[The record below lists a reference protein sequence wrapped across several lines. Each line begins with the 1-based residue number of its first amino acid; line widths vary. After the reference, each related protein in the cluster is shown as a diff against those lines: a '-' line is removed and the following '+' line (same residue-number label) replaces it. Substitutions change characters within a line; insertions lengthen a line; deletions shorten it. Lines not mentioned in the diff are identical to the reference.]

1 MISLHISCKYPIFVE
16 LNLKQRKTIETSKIT
31 IYMMKIRKYVWVL
44 LACMGQTVSAQDLK
58 IEGLKTEHLECP
70 VGIDTTSPRLAWRM
84 VSDRNGARQQSYR
97 LVVGED
103 SARVAAGE
111 GNAWDTGRMASD
123 CISTRYDGAPLKPR
137 TRYYWQVAVTDETG
151 QKALSEVAYFET
163 GKMGMDGWQGNWI
176 SDWNNIHHHAA
187 PYFRKNFSVDKPVRS
202 ARIYVAV
209 GGLYQLHLN
218 GKRLGDT
225 MLDPVYTR
233 FDRRNMYVTYDVT
246 DAIQQQEN
254 VVGIVLGNGWYNHQ
268 ALGVWNFE
276 KAPWRNRPA
285 FCLDL
290 HLTYEDGT
298 EQTVSTDLSW
308 RTTDRGSWQKNNIYT
323 GEFYDFTKQ
332 MEGWDSPGYDDSQW
346 RGVGLR
352 QVPSPQITSQQMRPI
367 RACQEYPAVKFTQ
380 LADGVYLYDFGYNM
394 SGVTRFRLK
403 GAKGTV
409 VKVCHGERLGKDGHL
424 DQSNIDV
431 YYRGN
436 KETDPFQTDV
446 LTLSGNEDEFMAQFS
461 YKGFRYVQVETSA
474 PIEINQ
480 QSMVAHF
487 VHSDVPQVGEIKSS
501 NKLIEEL
508 MAASNQAYLSNLMGY
523 PTDCPQREKNGW
535 TGDGHLAIEAA
546 LYNFDGIT
554 VYEKWMADHRDEQQ
568 PNGVLP
574 NIIPTGGWG
583 YGTDNG
589 LDWTSTIAIIPWNL
603 YLFYG
608 DQEALRQ
615 CYPHIKRY
623 VDYVGRISRGHL
635 TTWGRG
641 DWVPVTV
648 GSNKELTSSVYYY
661 TDTKILAQAAELFGY
676 TADYEKYNQL
686 ANDIRKAINDKYL
699 DTEKGI
705 YASGTQTEQCV
716 PLYWGIVPD
725 EHKAKVAYNL
735 NQKVVASGHHL
746 DVGVLGC
753 KALLNALCENGYTET
768 AYKVAVQDTY
778 PSWGWWVVN
787 GATTLLENWKL
798 DATRDISDNHMMFG
812 EIGAWFYKGL
822 AGIYPD
828 SEKPGFKH
836 IRLKPY
842 FPKGLDTFS
851 ASHQSPYGQIVS
863 GWTTKGKRVNYT
875 VTVPANCTAM
885 LELPSG
891 WTADGKQ
898 RIELQSGT
906 YQFVCRM
913 AR

>member
-1 MISLHISCKYPIFVE
+1 
-16 LNLKQRKTIETSKIT
+16 
-31 IYMMKIRKYVWVL
+31 MMKIRKYVWIL

-70 VGIDTTSPRLAWRM
+70 IGVDTASPRLAWRM

-103 SARVAAGE
+103 SARIAAGE
-111 GNAWDTGRMASD
+111 GNAWDTGVMASD
-123 CISTRYDGAPLKPR
+123 CISTRYNGTPLKPR

-151 QKALSEVAYFET
+151 QKALSDVAHFET
-163 GKMGMDGWQGNWI
+163 GKMGMDAWQGNWI
-176 SDWNNIHHHAA
+176 GDWHNIHHHAA
-187 PYFRKNFSVDKPVRS
+187 PYFRKQFAVDKPVRS

-298 EQTVSTDLSW
+298 EQTVCTDLSW
-308 RTTDRGSWQKNNIYT
+308 RTTDQGAWRKNNIYT
-323 GEFYDFTKQ
+323 GEFYDFTMQ
-332 MEGWDSPGYDDSQW
+332 MEGWDKPGYDDSQW
-346 RGVGLR
+346 HGVGLR

-367 RACQEYPAVKFTQ
+367 RACHEYPAVKLTQ

-409 VKVCHGERLGKDGHL
+409 VKVRHGERLGKDGRL

-431 YYRGN
+431 YYKGN

-461 YKGFRYVQVETSA
+461 YKGFRYVQVEASA
-474 PIEINQ
+474 PIEINK

-487 VHSDVPQVGEIKSS
+487 IHSDVPQVGEIKSS
-501 NKLIEEL
+501 NKLIEGL
-508 MAASNQAYLSNLMGY
+508 MAASKQAYLSNLMGY

-574 NIIPTGGWG
+574 DIIPTCGWG

-615 CYPHIKRY
+615 CYPNIKRY
-623 VDYVGRISRGHL
+623 VDYVGRISLGHL

-661 TDTKILAQAAELFGY
+661 ADTQILARAAQMFGY
-676 TADYEKYNQL
+676 TADYEKYSQL

-705 YASGTQTEQCV
+705 YANGTQTELSV

-735 NQKVVASGHHL
+735 NQKVISSGHHL

-798 DATRDISDNHMMFG
+798 DATHDISDNHMMFG

-822 AGIYPD
+822 GGIYQD

-851 ASHQSPYGQIVS
+851 ASHKSPYGQIVS
-863 GWTTKGKRVNYT
+863 GWTTKGKKVNYT
-875 VTVPANCTAM
+875 VTIPANCTAT

-891 WTADGKQ
+891 WTTDGKQ
-898 RIELQSGT
+898 LIELQSGT
-906 YQFVCRM
+906 YQFSCRM
-913 AR
+913 VR

>member
-1 MISLHISCKYPIFVE
+1 
-16 LNLKQRKTIETSKIT
+16 
-31 IYMMKIRKYVWVL
+31 MKIRKYVWVL

-58 IEGLKTEHLECP
+58 LEGLKTEHLECP
-70 VGIDTTSPRLAWRM
+70 MGVDTASPRLAWRM
-84 VSDRNGARQQSYR
+84 VSDHNGARQQSYR

-111 GNAWDTGRMASD
+111 GNAWDTGVLASD
-123 CISTRYDGAPLKPR
+123 CISTRYDGTPLKPR

-151 QKALSEVAYFET
+151 RKAQSDVAYFET

-187 PYFRKNFSVDKPVRS
+187 PYFRKQFSVDKPVRS

-246 DAIQQQEN
+246 DAIRQQEN

-298 EQTVSTDLSW
+298 EQTVCTDLSW
-308 RTTDRGSWQKNNIYT
+308 RTTDQGAWRKNNIYT
-323 GEFYDFTKQ
+323 GEFHDFTMQ
-332 MEGWDSPGYDDSQW
+332 MEVWDCPGYDDSQW

-367 RACQEYPAVKFTQ
+367 RACHEYPAVKLTQ

-394 SGVTRFRLK
+394 SGVTCFRLK

-409 VKVCHGERLGKDGHL
+409 VKVRHGERLGKDGRL

-431 YYRGN
+431 YYKGN

-461 YKGFRYVQVETSA
+461 YKGFRYVQVEASA
-474 PIEINQ
+474 PIEINE

-501 NKLIEEL
+501 NKLIEGL
-508 MAASNQAYLSNLMGY
+508 MAASKQAYLSNLMGY

-574 NIIPTGGWG
+574 DIIPTCGWG

-615 CYPHIKRY
+615 CYPNIKRY

-661 TDTKILAQAAELFGY
+661 ADTQILARAAQMFGY
-676 TADYEKYNQL
+676 TADYEKYSQL

-705 YASGTQTEQCV
+705 YANGTQTELSV
-716 PLYWGIVPD
+716 PLYWGLVPD

-735 NQKVVASGHHL
+735 NQKVIASGHHL

-798 DATRDISDNHMMFG
+798 DATHDISDNHMMFG

-822 AGIYPD
+822 GGIYPD

-863 GWTTKGKRVNYT
+863 GWTTKGKKVNYT
-875 VTVPANCTAM
+875 VTIPANCTAT

-891 WTADGKQ
+891 WTTDGKQ
-898 RIELQSGT
+898 LIELQSGT
-906 YQFVCRM
+906 YQFSCRM
-913 AR
+913 VR

>member
-1 MISLHISCKYPIFVE
+1 MMRKAKYA
-16 LNLKQRKTIETSKIT
+16 
-31 IYMMKIRKYVWVL
+31 WVL
-44 LACMGQTVSAQDLK
+44 LACIGQAVTAQDLK
-58 IEGLKTEHLECP
+58 VAGLKTEHLECP
-70 VGIDTTSPRLAWRM
+70 MGVDTASPRLMWHM
-84 VSDRNGARQQSYR
+84 VSDRKGARQQSYR
-97 LVVGED
+97 LLVGQD
-103 SARVAAGE
+103 SAQVAAGE
-111 GNAWDTGRMASD
+111 GDAWDTGVMASD
-123 CISTRYDGAPLKPR
+123 CISARYDGKPLKPR

-151 QKALSEVAYFET
+151 RKALSDVAYFET
-163 GKMGMDGWQGNWI
+163 GKMGMDAWQGNWI
-176 SDWNNIHHHAA
+176 SDSRDCHHQPA
-187 PYFRKNFSVDKPVRS
+187 PYFRRKFSVNKPVRS

-209 GGLYQLHLN
+209 AGLYQLHFN

-233 FDRRNMYVTYDVT
+233 FDRRNMYVTYDAT
-246 DAIQQQEN
+246 SAIKQQEN

-268 ALGVWNFE
+268 PLAVWNFE
-276 KAPWRNRPA
+276 TAPWRNRPA

-298 EQTVSTDLSW
+298 EQTVSTDYSW
-308 RTTDRGSWQKNNIYT
+308 RTTDQGPWRKNNIYT
-323 GEFYDFTKQ
+323 GEFYDFSMQ
-332 MEGWDSPGYDDSQW
+332 MEGWDSPGYDDSKW
-346 RGVGLR
+346 RGVRLR
-352 QVPSPQITSQQMRPI
+352 QSPSPQITSQQMRPI
-367 RACQEYPAVKFTQ
+367 RACREYPAVKFTQ
-380 LADGVYLYDFGYNM
+380 LPDGVYLYDFGYNM
-394 SGVTRFRLK
+394 AGVTRFRLK
-403 GAKGTV
+403 GTKGTV
-409 VKVCHGERLGKDGHL
+409 VKVRHGERLGKDGRL

-431 YYRGN
+431 YYRGD

-446 LTLSGNEDEFMAQFS
+446 LTLSGGEDEFMARFN
-461 YKGFRYVQVETSA
+461 YKGFRYVQVEASA
-474 PIEINQ
+474 PVEIGKE
-480 QSMVAHF
+480 SMVACF

-501 NKLIEEL
+501 EKLIEGL

-574 NIIPTGGWG
+574 DIIPTCGWG

-608 DQEALRQ
+608 DDEALRR

-661 TDTKILAQAAELFGY
+661 VDTQILSRAAKMFGY
-676 TADYEKYNQL
+676 TEDYEKYSRL
-686 ANDIRKAINDKYL
+686 AVDIRKAINDKYL
-699 DTEKGI
+699 DVQKGI
-705 YASGTQTEQCV
+705 YASGTQTELSV

-725 EHKAKVAYNL
+725 EFKAKVAYNL
-735 NQKVVASGHHL
+735 NQKVIASGHHL

-753 KALLNALCENGYTET
+753 KALLNALCENGYAET

-822 AGIYPD
+822 GGIYPD

-842 FPKGLDTFS
+842 FPNGLETFT
-851 ASHQSPYGQIVS
+851 ASHTSPYGQIVS
-863 GWTTKGKRVNYT
+863 GWTTKGKKVNYRIT
-875 VTVPANCTAM
+875 IPANCTAT
-885 LELPSG
+885 LEMPLG
-891 WTADGKQ
+891 WTAGGEK
-898 RIELQSGT
+898 RMELQSGT
-906 YQFVCRM
+906 YQFSCRQ
-913 AR
+913 AK

>member
-1 MISLHISCKYPIFVE
+1 
-16 LNLKQRKTIETSKIT
+16 
-31 IYMMKIRKYVWVL
+31 MMKIRKYVWIL

-70 VGIDTTSPRLAWRM
+70 IGVDTASPRLAWRM

-103 SARVAAGE
+103 SAQVAAGE
-111 GNAWDTGRMASD
+111 GNTWDTGVMASD
-123 CISTRYDGAPLKPR
+123 CISTRYDGTPLKPR

-151 QKALSEVAYFET
+151 QKAQSDVAYFET

-187 PYFRKNFSVDKPVRS
+187 PYFRKQFSVDKPVRS

-246 DAIQQQEN
+246 DAIRQQEN

-298 EQTVSTDLSW
+298 EQTVCTDLSW
-308 RTTDRGSWQKNNIYT
+308 RTTDQGAWRKNNIYT
-323 GEFYDFTKQ
+323 GEFHDFTMQ
-332 MEGWDSPGYDDSQW
+332 MEGWDRPGYDDSQW

-409 VKVCHGERLGKDGHL
+409 VKVRHGERLGKDGHL

-487 VHSDVPQVGEIKSS
+487 VHSDVPQAGEIKSS
-501 NKLIEEL
+501 NKLIEGL

-574 NIIPTGGWG
+574 DIIPTGGWG

-676 TADYEKYNQL
+676 TADYEKYSQL
-686 ANDIRKAINDKYL
+686 ADDIRKAINDKYL

-705 YASGTQTEQCV
+705 YASGTQTELSV
-716 PLYWGIVPD
+716 PLYWGIVPE

-735 NQKVVASGHHL
+735 NQKVIASGHHL

-798 DATRDISDNHMMFG
+798 DATQDISDNHMMFG

-822 AGIYPD
+822 GGIYPD

-863 GWTTKGKRVNYT
+863 GWTTKGKKVNYT
-875 VTVPANCTAM
+875 VTIPANCTAT

-891 WTADGKQ
+891 WTTDGKQ
-898 RIELQSGT
+898 LIELQSGT
-906 YQFVCRM
+906 YQFSCRM
-913 AR
+913 VR

>member
-1 MISLHISCKYPIFVE
+1 
-16 LNLKQRKTIETSKIT
+16 
-31 IYMMKIRKYVWVL
+31 MKRIRKYVWVL

-58 IEGLKTEHLECP
+58 VAGLKTEHLECP
-70 VGIDTTSPRLAWRM
+70 LGIDATSPRLAWHM

-103 SARVAAGE
+103 STRVAAGE
-111 GNAWDTGRMASD
+111 GSAWDTGVMTSD
-123 CISTRYDGAPLKPR
+123 CISTRYDGVPLKPR
-137 TRYYWQVAVTDETG
+137 TRYYWQVAITDETG
-151 QKALSEVAYFET
+151 QKALSDVTYFET
-163 GKMGMDGWQGNWI
+163 GKMGLDAWQGNWI
-176 SDWNNIHHHAA
+176 TDWRNIHHHAA
-187 PYFRKNFSVDKPVRS
+187 PHFRRAFSVDKPVRS

-209 GGLYQLHLN
+209 AGLYQLHFN
-218 GKRLGDT
+218 GKRLDDT
-225 MLDPVYTR
+225 MLNPVYTN

-246 DAIQQQEN
+246 DAIKQQEN
-254 VVGIVLGNGWYNHQ
+254 VMGIVLGNGWFNHQ
-268 ALGVWNFE
+268 ALGVWYFE
-276 KAPWRNRPA
+276 RAPWRNRPT

-298 EQTVSTDLSW
+298 EQTIGTDYGW
-308 RTTDRGSWQKNNIYT
+308 RTTDQGPWRKNNIYT
-323 GEFYDFTKQ
+323 GEFYDFNMQ
-332 MEGWDSPGYDDSQW
+332 MEGWDRPGYDDSKW
-346 RGVGLR
+346 IGINLVP
-352 QVPSPQITSQQMRPI
+352 VPSEKITSQQMRPI
-367 RACQEYPAVKFTQ
+367 RACREYPAVKFTQ
-380 LADGVYLYDFGYNM
+380 LQDGVYLYDFGYNM
-394 SGVTRFRLK
+394 AGVTRIRLK

-409 VKVCHGERLGKDGHL
+409 VKVRHGERLGKDGYL

-431 YYRGN
+431 YYKGN

-446 LTLSGNEDEFMAQFS
+446 LTLSGNEDEFMARFG
-461 YKGFRYVQVETSA
+461 YKGFRYVQVEASA
-474 PIEINQ
+474 PVEIDKE
-480 QSMVAHF
+480 SMVAYF

-501 NKLIEEL
+501 NKLIEGL

-554 VYEKWMADHRDEQQ
+554 IYEKWMTDHRDEQQ

-574 NIIPTGGWG
+574 DIIPTGGWG

-608 DQEALRQ
+608 DDDALRK

-623 VDYVGRISRGHL
+623 VDYVGRISKGHL
-635 TTWGRG
+635 TSWGRG

-661 TDTKILAQAAELFGY
+661 VDTQILARAAKLFGY

-686 ANDIRKAINDKYL
+686 AADIRKAINDKYL

-705 YASGTQTEQCV
+705 YASGTQTELSV
-716 PLYWGIVPD
+716 ALYWGIVPD
-725 EHKAKVAYNL
+725 EYKDKVAYNL
-735 NQKVVASGHHL
+735 NQKVIASGHHL

-798 DATRDISDNHMMFG
+798 DATHDISDNHMMFG

-842 FPKGLDTFS
+842 FPKGLDSFS
-851 ASHQSPYGQIVS
+851 ASHESPYGKIVS
-863 GWTTKGKRVNYT
+863 GWTTKGKKVNYT
-875 VTVPANCTAM
+875 VTIPANCTAT

-891 WTADGKQ
+891 WTANGKTCM
-898 RIELQSGT
+898 ELQSGT
-906 YQFVCRM
+906 YQFSCRK
-913 AR
+913 

>member
-1 MISLHISCKYPIFVE
+1 
-16 LNLKQRKTIETSKIT
+16 
-31 IYMMKIRKYVWVL
+31 MMKIRKYVWIL

-111 GNAWDTGRMASD
+111 GNAWDTGMMASD

-246 DAIQQQEN
+246 DAIRQQEN

-298 EQTVSTDLSW
+298 EQTVSTDLTW

-332 MEGWDSPGYDDSQW
+332 MEGWDSPGYNDSQW

-409 VKVCHGERLGKDGHL
+409 VKVRHGERLGKDGQL

-461 YKGFRYVQVETSA
+461 YKGFRYVQVEASA

-501 NKLIEEL
+501 NKLIEGL

-574 NIIPTGGWG
+574 DIIPTSGWG

-608 DQEALRQ
+608 DDEALRQ

-648 GSNKELTSSVYYY
+648 GSNKELTSSVYYFV
-661 TDTKILAQAAELFGY
+661 DTQILARAAKLFGY

-735 NQKVVASGHHL
+735 NQKVIESGHHL

-863 GWTTKGKRVNYT
+863 GWTIKGKKVNYT
-875 VTVPANCTAM
+875 VTIPANCTAT

-891 WTADGKQ
+891 WAADGKQ